1 MEENELLKRA
11 EELCRRSGRS
21 GKPAAT
27 AFLTPAE
34 QMLLREKIHP
44 DRGTRMCFFGGYE
57 DSERSIAV
65 FLPEEDAEE
74 EAPKERGA
82 GLIRA
87 VRFKAYFG
95 EPGHRD
101 YLGALL
107 ASGIVRDRLGD
118 ILIDGDETTVFCLPG
133 ICGHLLTVERIGR
146 VSVKGEEIPLDEV
159 KIPKREYRKK
169 SFSVMSMRLDAVAA
183 GMFNLSRTACARQI
197 SEGNVSLNYS
207 VCMKTDAPVGE
218 GDVISLRGKGKGT
231 VSGLGGNSRKGRQFV
246 EAEILI

>member
-11 EELCRRSGRS
+11 EELCRRSERS
-21 GKPAAT
+21 GRMTAT

-34 QMLLREKIHP
+34 QMMLREKIHP

-57 DSERSIAV
+57 DSERSVAV

-74 EAPKERGA
+74 KENTVRRNE
-82 GLIRA
+82 LIRA

-118 ILIDGDETTVFCLPG
+118 ILIDGAETTVFCLPG

-146 VSVKGEEIPLDEV
+146 VSVKAEEIPLDQV
-159 KIPKREYRKK
+159 RVPKREYRKK

-183 GMFNLSRTACARQI
+183 GMFNLSRTACAKEI
-197 SEGNVSLNYS
+197 SEGNVSLNYR
-207 VCMKTDAPVGE
+207 VCMKTDAAVEE
-218 GDVISLRGKGKGT
+218 GDVISLRRHGKGT

>member
-11 EELCRRSGRS
+11 EELCRRSERS
-21 GKPAAT
+21 GRMTAT

-44 DRGTRMCFFGGYE
+44 DMGTKMCFFGGHE

-74 EAPKERGA
+74 APTEWGED
-82 GLIRA
+82 LIRA
-87 VRFKAYFG
+87 VHFKAYFG

-118 ILIDGDETTVFCLPG
+118 ILISGAETTVFCLPG
-133 ICGHLLTVERIGR
+133 ICGHLLTVDRIGR
-146 VSVKGEEIPLDEV
+146 VSVKAEEIPLDRV
-159 KIPKREYRKK
+159 QVPKRETRKK

-183 GMFNLSRTACARQI
+183 GMFNLSRTACAKQI
-197 SEGNVSLNYS
+197 TEGNVSLNYS
-207 VCMKTDAPVGE
+207 VCMKTDAPVEE

-246 EAEILI
+246 EAEILV

>member
-11 EELCRRSGRS
+11 EELCRRSERS
-21 GKPAAT
+21 GRMTAT

-34 QMLLREKIHP
+34 QMLLREKIHH
-44 DRGTRMCFFGGYE
+44 DRGTRMCFIGGYE

-74 EAPKERGA
+74 EAPKEWGA

-146 VSVKGEEIPLDEV
+146 VSVKAEEIPLDKV
-159 KIPKREYRKK
+159 TIPKREYRKK

-183 GMFNLSRTACARQI
+183 GMFNLSRTACAKQI
-197 SEGNVSLNYS
+197 TEGNVSLNYR
-207 VCMKTDAPVGE
+207 VCMKTDAAVGE
-218 GDVISLRGKGKGT
+218 GDVISLRGKGKGMI
-231 VSGLGGNSRKGRQFV
+231 SGLGGNSRKGRQFV
-246 EAEILI
+246 EAEILL